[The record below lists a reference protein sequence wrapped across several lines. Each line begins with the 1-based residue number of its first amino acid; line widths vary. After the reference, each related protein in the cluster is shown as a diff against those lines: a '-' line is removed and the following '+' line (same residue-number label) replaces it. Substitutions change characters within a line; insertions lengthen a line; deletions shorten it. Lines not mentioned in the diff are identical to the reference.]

1 MMNKP
6 NDWIAANINAPEGAT
21 LLDMQASGILPDN
34 TIIHERDYYKEIPQV
49 QNYFQKD
56 GKFDEVGFNEFYDS
70 ALREFDNYSSDN
82 FIENLIVQMDR
93 SPYDW
98 TKLDNSNVIDT
109 SAYISN
115 IKDKN
120 RTTMGTG
127 NIWQIG
133 DPVYSDREVAQ
144 ANNVRDE
151 FGRELDWT
159 ANDKGGLI
167 KGLFMPTMALAS
179 WDEDGVHIE
188 NGREVEHKK
197 GDLKLDWKGDPY
209 MEKLGNREGY
219 GKDIVKWSDVL
230 TKEDTFLNKI
240 DPFDSDGLEKSIGGT
255 IAKTALKIAPYFI
268 PGVGQYLGYIAATKE
283 LLSVMPTVFKAANG
297 IVGDSDNLFGKKM
310 NQWEN
315 FMEKYSSSMSDHGKG
330 NFWNFENIGD
340 IISSSFGQLASQR
353 AIAEIPKK
361 LAKNTVRA
369 SKTGQALALS
379 YMAVT
384 SAKDSY
390 SSFIEA
396 GADDWVAGL
405 GMFGTM
411 GVYYGLMN
419 ADYFKNWIFR
429 DSWLAD
435 DVEFKK
441 SFNKWIGEYAKTL
454 GIEYKTM
461 SPKAKKILGNKIIN
475 TIYTKGSDMWKKFA
489 ESKLGEGIINGV
501 MHSGLNEGIEEVTE
515 EVASDLIKA
524 LAKGIEAIGV
534 KVTKDP
540 TQKLDFGFSPEDI
553 MQRYAA
559 SFVGGFVGGTVFK
572 GYEFYENFQSGQ
584 KSLSDIEDLDKRM
597 AWYIRN
603 GYYDKMQSVLDK
615 KLKKG
620 ELPADANKSFSKFAD
635 VESMDANPEFS
646 KRVYLPTQDPKQ
658 NHQQYLHDVL
668 SSQLKIVNDV
678 LHEHI
683 IPLSDEELIKRV
695 TDRIALEAS
704 NQNLSVE
711 EYSAKHLINFEIEM
725 MKELGYLN
733 MVARDANVLAAKV
746 YEAGHNLRIAKSK
759 LEKAQ
764 SGEKSKATKEVKEW
778 EEILAKHVK
787 AYEEI
792 LDGKRDAKYIA
803 HAYYR
808 TNNDLLSAYLQDD
821 HEFKSSSDFF
831 PETDIRH
838 YVRLKYDLDFDSLEE
853 SVQKHLTGE
862 FNMYLQNKAADWE
875 HRIGVMADLHYTLS
889 ERFAKT
895 IQGISDRYNGYKID
909 DSFESTYEPSYWHKF
924 KDIAEKYD
932 SDPEQFEKE
941 ALFLSQYKDRT
952 FESLSED
959 EIKDLA
965 EYISIGSD
973 QVDPTDTDLMKE
985 ALLNVQEQLH
995 LIENFDT
1002 YLKLSDVLG
1011 EGKVSVDQVL
1021 TQEGFAKWGEIFGM
1035 EVNDDASRRIQK
1047 KLILDYYTRMKSEKI
1062 VSSNESKMY
1071 KAYATN
1077 ILKTAIPVIESMIKS
1092 YALED
1097 FPGMSK
1103 YDYSV
1108 DSDPYLSLMNAALG
1122 ELKDAII
1129 TTNSQKIDEAIDK
1142 LKKIASNDGIFSE
1155 EDVENNEWGEP
1166 LPDFNVDAYMQSI
1179 LAPIKDLIQFAKEI
1193 ETIKSD
1199 IMESPINEFLN
1210 SLSLDVNGKPLKI
1223 LDIIS
1228 NVENTLK
1235 LINRIEDLELGSDTM
1250 AELYAAQN
1258 LLKIAASL
1266 LGTAYK
1272 DPRLGASLNDR
1283 INLFR
1288 KGEKFASIDNHILG
1302 QELVRIANKVD
1313 TIIAL
1318 VEQNVVGTVEEQKK
1332 IAANVFPKLIKSIVS
1347 PSVEDEDEKLFTK
1360 VLKDILGLEE
1370 NILQKLWIDAGG
1382 ISLDGVSIENYKE
1395 FEQTVRKW
1403 QKLVYDELTP
1413 KLIAKFG
1420 SDVDNVWEKIG
1431 QELGEKL
1438 GTGLGN
1444 MRSTQMSS
1452 QTDNISLYDSVIF
1465 FLTTISSDPT
1475 EFWSKYKT
1483 VVDKEGEKEQSFLPY
1498 FAQELAVQIG
1508 YARTKN
1514 NSLFNG
1520 FISQLKKTGAKDD
1533 AYIKGI
1539 SPLWNFMM
1547 IDGSAGSGKSTGF
1560 SYFLSEILKLDG
1572 YTIVATSHL
1581 SDRAESLA
1589 KTLDSK
1595 YITAEIIIDKIIKS
1609 KTPTDGKKKNIY
1621 VEDFDP
1627 KTQKGST
1634 HIKLS
1639 DDYEIVT
1646 EISEELKTIFG
1657 EDLSKAVL
1665 FIDEVTLLHSGKLR
1679 VLSDFAKATGLTLI
1693 ALGDTKQE
1701 SATFNGITHSIEDF
1715 IFVKAPKLQA
1725 SLRITNKAKK
1735 KNRLIIE
1742 NILNEID
1749 DYYSQYPHLS
1759 DAELD
1764 GHLEEI
1770 LTNKSAEL
1778 LTLSYTM
1785 NSSGLFGEMYSMN
1798 PEEHID
1804 FLLKTVG
1811 KDEKIGIIVD
1821 SNSKDKYSKWAEDE
1835 RVKIIDASKV
1845 QGGEYKYTIVDI
1857 TWGGKV
1863 KHALLKKFNT
1873 LTSRSKVGTII
1884 KYSENNDIREIF
1896 SPGKQVFASNSSD
1909 TGHLSLQDPNS
1920 EENKAVRQEYK
1931 DFRNDCLSDIVPFK
1945 PAEKKNDGGTT
1956 SDPSA
1961 SSTPTPGS
1969 NLSGTLP
1976 GSTSSA
1982 DEPKKSEMPKFDDT
1996 GMLLER
2002 NKEYQERQNILNSDQ
2017 QNVVSE
2023 DRFFELIQQ
2032 LDGKFLFDLMNISKI
2047 LPQKADVENEKK
2059 AKRFIQI
2066 VSGFILNTHVDSK
2079 VKITDEFKQLLR
2091 EFDPTNDWKLSD
2103 SFLNAFVN
2111 KTGYYYFAPSGN
2123 KSVIHYCIDTDS
2135 LGTIVIPIGET
2146 SKKLAGAWK
2155 DINVTLQQG
2164 TISVSSNGAIHTN
2177 IKETIGDRF
2186 LYGSSRSME
2195 FGVYAATSESN
2206 SDHDFKSG
2214 KAFLPLFLPH
2224 QHTSGKTFFVP
2235 VKKDGKSWNTQDLGW
2250 SIPVKKPGIQRIL
2263 SFDELFPAWVTLQ
2276 DLSHHLADVTDES
2289 KMKKYKEELGSI
2301 FSGADFLRPKTN
2313 DNSAR
2318 LPRSLVHASRVGQLF
2333 TAIFRAFDSDTF
2345 DVSAKKDFLTRV
2357 LHWTKGSDKKAFE
2370 VSVKSESGHVVT
2382 KRFKLNGNNIVISN
2396 LQDTKAPQQTIELS
2410 KAVAD
2415 ISLLLDALFT
2425 GEQNVHEKLASDDF
2439 RITPVRLNSS
2449 DNWSPAF
2456 DYTLFP
2462 EIIKNDKATISKIS
2476 EFLKKD
2482 SYFKHNVY
2490 LNIYADSDFTSGE
2503 KIWKIVSPKIDDE
2516 FVWDIIYVGL
2526 PIYSMN
2532 SEQKGEILNEDNSR
2546 IVKLEIDSMW
2556 TPAVVDGTEESHLE
2570 IKSGTS
2576 FVNKGNGWFG
2586 IQVGKSNGFVNAN
2599 SGWTKKFLN
2608 ESGIVKIL
2616 EFSNTQ
2622 VRIETE
2628 SGTIKTV
2635 DFNNFGD
2642 ILRSSGVQEYNVTA
2656 DDQIKINDN
2665 VWTIKYGD
2673 STRVNLEFGNS
2684 KLSGEIIGVDGTKA
2698 ILLIKTPSGYI
2709 IEKVKKPNIESL
2721 EQISQIRFIG
2731 GDNEYMYYVH
2741 NNKYFGRKIENI
2753 FAPLFDFLESM
2764 VPVDVNTFMVEDH
2777 QIVAENIINVMSS
2790 NLDSITYDNAII
2802 SKNKD
2807 VYTFNGISILGSTL
2821 NSMVE
2826 DANLPIKN
2834 LKIQKIDFNNR
2845 TIDVEV
2851 NGKVETFKLKEGITF
2866 EMFKFDSNQ
2875 YKLHETVVDKV
2886 LETKT
2891 RTLFSALNK
2900 ILLNH
2905 DLSFE
2910 QIFKISIDG
2919 AVLNINSYEKLDEI
2933 VNHINKEFNASKY
2946 VFGVL
2951 YQINNYDISEIKDL
2965 KYELGK
2971 IILNIDPEFKFTEI
2985 SNIRTLSNSDT
2996 LKVHDFWVTL
3006 EAEKK
3011 HFRLT
3016 SKDGGPWSLSEV
3028 SEEATLFDEKRSNES
3043 TSKSDKLKSDFE
3055 LFVTTL
3061 ELSDFAANQIEP
3073 MRKIIDESIALVLN
3087 GDMIS
3092 DEIYDQIDEISNE
3105 LEESENPN
3113 DIALLESFN
3122 SIISEINDIAFSN
3135 EAANNTTCP
3144 MP

>member
-6 NDWIAANINAPEGAT
+6 NDWIAANMNAPEGST
-21 LLDMQASGILPDN
+21 LFDMQASGILPDN
-34 TIIHERDYYKEIPQV
+34 TIIHERDYYKDIPQV

-70 ALREFDNYSSDN
+70 ALRSFDDYSNDN
-82 FIENLIVQMDR
+82 FTENLILQMDR

-98 TKLDNSNVIDT
+98 TKLDNPNVVDT
-109 SAYISN
+109 SAYLSN

-120 RTTMGTG
+120 RSTIGTG
-127 NIWQIG
+127 NIWQTG

-188 NGREVEHKK
+188 NGREIEHKK

-209 MEKLGNREGY
+209 MEKLGDREGY

-230 TKEDTFLNKI
+230 TKEGTILNKF

-268 PGVGQYLGYIAATKE
+268 PGVGPYLGYLVATKE
-283 LLSVMPTVFKAANG
+283 LFSVMPTVLKAANG
-297 IVGDSDNLFGKKM
+297 IIGDSDNLFGKKM

-330 NFWNFENIGD
+330 SFWNFENIGD
-340 IISSSFGQLASQR
+340 VVSSSFGQLASQR

-361 LAKNTVRA
+361 LAKNTIRA

-379 YMAVT
+379 YMAMT

-405 GMFGTM
+405 GMFATM

-419 ADYFKNWIFR
+419 VDYFKEWIFR
-429 DSWLAD
+429 DSWLSD

-441 SFNKWIGEYAKTL
+441 SFNKYINEYAKTL
-454 GIEYKTM
+454 GVEHKTM
-461 SPKAKKILGNKIIN
+461 SPRAKKILGNKIIN

-489 ESKLGEGIINGV
+489 ESKIGEGVINGV

-515 EVASDLIKA
+515 EVASDLVKA
-524 LAKGIEAIGV
+524 LAKGMEAIGI

-584 KSLSDIEDLDKRM
+584 MNLSDIEDLDKRI
-597 AWYIRN
+597 AWYVRN
-603 GYYDKMQSVLDK
+603 GYHDKMQKILDK
-615 KLKKG
+615 QLKRG
-620 ELPADANKSFSKFAD
+620 ELPADVNKSIRFAD
-635 VESMDANPEFS
+635 VENMDSNPDFS
-646 KRVYLPTQDPKQ
+646 KRVYLPSTDEKQ
-658 NHQQYLHDVL
+658 NHQQYLHDVI
-668 SSQLKIVNDV
+668 SSQLRIVNDV

-683 IPLSDEELIKRV
+683 IPLSDEEVIKRV

-704 NQNLSVE
+704 DKNMSIE
-711 EYSAKHLINFEIEM
+711 EYSEKYLVNFEIEM

-733 MVARDANVLAAKV
+733 MVARDANTLAAKV
-746 YEAGHNLRIAKSK
+746 YDAGYNLKVAQAK
-759 LEKAQ
+759 LEKAD
-764 SGEKSKATKEVKEW
+764 SKEKAKATKEVKEW
-778 EEILAKHVK
+778 EDILEKYVK
-787 AYEEI
+787 EYEDI
-792 LDGKRDAKYIA
+792 LDGNRDARYIA

-808 TNNDLLSAYLQDD
+808 TNNDLLSAYLQDG

-875 HRIGVMADLHYTLS
+875 FRIGVMSDLHYTLS
-889 ERFAKT
+889 ERHAKT
-895 IQGISDRYNGYKID
+895 IQSISDKYKGYKTD
-909 DSFESTYEPSYWHKF
+909 NSFESSYEPSYWHKF
-924 KDIAEKYD
+924 KEIAEVYD
-932 SDPEQFEKE
+932 ANPEQFEKE
-941 ALFLSQYKDRT
+941 SLFLAQYKNRT
-952 FESLSED
+952 FESLSEE

-965 EYISIGSD
+965 DYISIGTNP
-973 QVDPTDTDLMKE
+973 VDPTDSDTMKE
-985 ALLNVQEQLH
+985 ALLNVQEKLH
-995 LIENFDT
+995 LVENFDT

-1011 EGKVSVDQVL
+1011 EGKVSIDQLL
-1021 TQEGFAKWGEIFGM
+1021 TQEGFEKWGEIFGM

-1047 KLILDYYTRMKSEKI
+1047 KLILDYFTRMKTEKI
-1062 VSSNESKMY
+1062 ISSNESQMY

-1077 ILKTAIPVIESMIKS
+1077 ILKTAIPIIESLIKS

-1129 TTNSQKIDEAIDK
+1129 TANSQKIDEAIDK

-1166 LPDFNVDAYMQSI
+1166 LPDFNIDAYMESI
-1179 LAPIKDLIQFAKEI
+1179 LSPIKDLIQFAKEI
-1193 ETIKSD
+1193 ESIKSD
-1199 IMESPINEFLN
+1199 ILKSPIDEFLN
-1210 SLSLDVNGKPLKI
+1210 KLSLDVNGRPLKI
-1223 LDIIS
+1223 LDVIS
-1228 NVENTLK
+1228 NVENTLR
-1235 LINRIEDLELGSDTM
+1235 LIDRIEDLELGSDTM

-1288 KGEKFASIDNHILG
+1288 KDDKFASIDNYILG

-1313 TIIAL
+1313 TIIEL

-1360 VLKDILGLEE
+1360 TLKDVLGLEE
-1370 NILQKLWIDAGG
+1370 NILHKLWIEAGG

-1403 QKLVYDELTP
+1403 QKLVYDRISP
-1413 KLIAKFG
+1413 MLISKFG

-1431 QELGEKL
+1431 EELGKKL
-1438 GTGLGN
+1438 GKGLGN

-1465 FLTTISSDPT
+1465 FLTTIASDPT
-1475 EFWSKYKT
+1475 EFWAKYKT
-1483 VVDKEGEKEQSFLPY
+1483 VVDKENEKEQSFLPY
-1498 FAQELAVQIG
+1498 FSQELAVQIG
-1508 YARTKN
+1508 YARAKN
-1514 NSLFNG
+1514 NPLFNG
-1520 FISQLKKTGAKDD
+1520 FVSQLKKTGPKDAED
-1533 AYIKGI
+1533 YIKGI

-1581 SDRAESLA
+1581 SDRAENLA
-1589 KTLDSK
+1589 KVLGTK
-1595 YITAEIIIDKIIKS
+1595 HITVETIIDKIIKAKNAS
-1609 KTPTDGKKKNIY
+1609 DTKKKNIY
-1621 VEDFDP
+1621 VEDVDP
-1627 KTQKGST
+1627 TTKKPND
-1634 HIKLS
+1634 HVKLS

-1646 EISEELKTIFG
+1646 EIPEELKVIFG

-1679 VLSDFAKATGLTLI
+1679 VLSDFAKTTGLTLI

-1742 NILNEID
+1742 NILNDID
-1749 DYYSQYPHLS
+1749 NYYSLYPHSS
-1759 DAELD
+1759 DKELD

-1770 LTNKSAEL
+1770 LLSKSSEL

-1798 PEEHID
+1798 PEDHID
-1804 FLLKTVG
+1804 FLLKTAD
-1811 KDEKIGIIVD
+1811 KDNKIGIIVD
-1821 SNSKDKYSKWAEDE
+1821 SKSKDKYSKWAEDE
-1835 RVKIIDASKV
+1835 RVEIIDASKV
-1845 QGGEYKYTIVDI
+1845 QGGEYKYTVVDV
-1857 TWGGKV
+1857 TWGSDV
-1863 KHALLKKFNT
+1863 KHVLLKKFNT

-1884 KYSENNDIREIF
+1884 AYSENNDIRELF
-1896 SPGKQVFASNSSD
+1896 SPGKQVFASQSSD

-1931 DFRNDCLSDIVPFK
+1931 DFRNDCLSDITPFK
-1945 PAEKKNDGGTT
+1945 PAEKPTEGSAKTDGGT
-1956 SDPSA
+1956 SDAPSA
-1961 SSTPTPGS
+1961 LPGTTP
-1969 NLSGTLP
+1969 GTLP
-1976 GSTSSA
+1976 GSTSTGST
-1982 DEPKKSEMPKFDDT
+1982 PKKSEMPKFDDAK
-1996 GMLLER
+1996 MILER
-2002 NKEYQERQNILNSDQ
+2002 DSEYQARQNILNSDQ

-2023 DRFFELIQQ
+2023 DRFFELING
-2032 LDGKFLFDLMNISKI
+2032 LEGKFLFDLMNISKI

-2059 AKRFIQI
+2059 IKRFIQI
-2066 VSGFILNTHVDSK
+2066 VSGFILNAHVDSNVK
-2079 VKITDEFKQLLR
+2079 VTDEFKQLIR
-2091 EFDPTNDWKLSD
+2091 EFDPTNDWKLTD
-2103 SFLNAFVN
+2103 SVLKAFGE
-2111 KTGYYYFAPSGN
+2111 KTGYYYFTPSGD
-2123 KSVIHYCIDTDS
+2123 KSIIHYCIETDE

-2146 SKKLAGAWK
+2146 SKKISGAWK
-2155 DINVTLQQG
+2155 DINITLQQG
-2164 TISVSSNGAIHTN
+2164 TISVSSNGAIHTS
-2177 IKETIGDRF
+2177 IKDVLGERF

-2195 FGVYAATSESN
+2195 FGIYAATSESN
-2206 SDHDFKSG
+2206 SDHDFKPG

-2224 QHTSGKTFFVP
+2224 QHASAKSFFTP

-2250 SIPVKKPGIQRIL
+2250 SVTVKKPGVQRIL
-2263 SFDELFPAWVTLQ
+2263 SFDELFPAWVTLR
-2276 DLSHHLADVTDES
+2276 DLSQHLADVTDES
-2289 KMKKYKEELGSI
+2289 KMKKYREELGSI
-2301 FSGADFLRPKTN
+2301 FSGADIFPKTN
-2313 DNSAR
+2313 ENAAK
-2318 LPRSLVHASRVGQLF
+2318 LPRSLVHSSRVGQLF
-2333 TAIFRAFDSDTF
+2333 TAIFRAFHSDIFDSH
-2345 DVSAKKDFLTRV
+2345 AKKTFLSNV
-2357 LHWTKGSDKKAFE
+2357 LYWTKGSDKQAFE
-2370 VSVKSESGHVVT
+2370 VSIKSDSGHVVT
-2382 KRFKLNGNNIVISN
+2382 KRFRLNGDNIIISD
-2396 LQDTKAPQQTIELS
+2396 LTDTKAPQQTVSLS
-2410 KAVAD
+2410 KATAD
-2415 ISLLLDALFT
+2415 ITVLLEALFPET
-2425 GEQNVHEKLASDDF
+2425 SNILENLATDQF
-2439 RITPVRLNSS
+2439 RITPVRYS
-2449 DNWSPAF
+2449 DKIDKWNPTF
-2456 DYTLFP
+2456 DYMLFP
-2462 EIIKNDKATISKIS
+2462 EIIENDKATVSKLS
-2476 EFLKKD
+2476 DFLKND

-2490 LNIYADSDFTSGE
+2490 LNIYTDSDFTSSE
-2503 KIWKIVSPKIDDE
+2503 KVWKIASPKTDDE
-2516 FVWDIIYVGL
+2516 FVWDIIYVGM

-2532 SEQKGEILNEDNSR
+2532 SEQKGEILDGDKR
-2546 IVKLEIDSMW
+2546 IIKPEIDTMW
-2556 TPAVVDGTEESHLE
+2556 TPASTEGTEESHLE

-2576 FVNKGNGWFG
+2576 FVNKGNGWYQ
-2586 IQVGKSNGFVNAN
+2586 IQIGKTNGFISAN
-2599 SGWTKKFLN
+2599 SGWAKEFLN
-2608 ESGIVKIL
+2608 ESGVVKIL
-2616 EFSNTQ
+2616 EFSKNQ

-2635 DFNNFGD
+2635 DFENFVD
-2642 ILRSSGVQEYNVTA
+2642 ILYNNGIQEYLVA
-2656 DDQIKINDN
+2656 SDDQINIDGNIWK
-2665 VWTIKYGD
+2665 IKYGD

-2698 ILLIKTPSGYI
+2698 ILLIKTPSGYA
-2709 IEKVKKPNIESL
+2709 IERVKKPNIEML
-2721 EQISQIRFIG
+2721 DQISQIKFIG
-2731 GDNEYMYYVH
+2731 SDGDYVYYMH
-2741 NNKYFGRKIENI
+2741 NGEYFGKSIENV
-2753 FAPLFDFLESM
+2753 FDPLFDFLDMS
-2764 VPVDVNTFMVEDH
+2764 PVDTNMFMVDDH
-2777 QIVAENIINVMSS
+2777 QIIDENIINVISA
-2790 NLDSITYDNAII
+2790 NLDSITYDNNATV

-2807 VYTFNGISILGSTL
+2807 VYTFHGISILGSTL
-2821 NSMVE
+2821 NTMIE
-2826 DANLPIKN
+2826 NEKLPVKNIK
-2834 LKIQKIDFNNR
+2834 LFKIDFGNR
-2845 TIDVEV
+2845 LITLDLDGELHD
-2851 NGKVETFKLKEGITF
+2851 FDLKDGITF
-2866 EMFKFDSNQ
+2866 DMFKFDSNQ
-2875 YKLHETVVDKV
+2875 YKLTETVIDKV
-2886 LETKT
+2886 LEEKI
-2891 RTLFSALNK
+2891 K
-2900 ILLNH
+2900 ILFNSL
-2905 DLSFE
+2905 DKILS
-2910 QIFKISIDG
+2910 KHSI
-2919 AVLNINSYEKLDEI
+2919 NINEVTGDWSTITSYEELNQI
-2933 VNHINKEFNASKY
+2933 ISNINDGLYLKRYE
-2946 VFGVL
+2946 FGVL
-2951 YQINNYDISEIKDL
+2951 YQIKGSEILESKEL
-2965 KYELGK
+2965 KYEIGK
-2971 IILNIDPEFKFTEI
+2971 ILLDINPEFEFTEI
-2985 SNIRTLSNSDT
+2985 SDIRTLSDSDT
-2996 LKVHDFWVTL
+2996 LKIHDFWVTL
-3006 EAEKK
+3006 GTEKK

-3016 SKDGGPWSLSEV
+3016 LKDNNPWEVSEV
-3028 SEEATLFDEKRSNES
+3028 SEEATLVEEQRTNVSV
-3043 TSKSDKLKSDFE
+3043 SKTEKLKLDFESFVASMEFSDF
-3055 LFVTTL
+3055 V
-3061 ELSDFAANQIEP
+3061 QIDS
-3073 MRKIIDESIALVLN
+3073 MKNIIEEGIDLVLK

-3092 DEIYDQIDEISNE
+3092 DELYDRIDEIVNE
-3105 LEESENPN
+3105 LEESDNPN
-3113 DIALLESFN
+3113 DIALLEKFN
-3122 SIISEINDIAFSN
+3122 SIIDEINDIAFSN